1 MTREEF
7 TGDLLYIYSRL
18 VSQTPIDSLSD
29 DAKVQVIGHLLE
41 SSNNALRIMKEMSL
55 FDAQIGEINA
65 SSAFKTQQ
73 KTSLIAEDAI
83 KSAQS
88 GKDLLVKDA
97 QIGELVAS
105 KNYKTRQTGALD
117 DAVRRD
123 TAKITCEAL
132 GIIKSAG
139 NNAGAWWEVASASIN
154 ALAGKPIA
162 SVTTDP

>member
-7 TGDLLYIYSRL
+7 TEDLLYIYSQL
-18 VSQTPIDSLSD
+18 VAKTPIDSLSD

-55 FDAQIGEINA
+55 FDAQIGELNA
-65 SSAFKTQQ
+65 SA
-73 KTSLIAEDAI
+73 A
-83 KSAQS
+83 
-88 GKDLLVKDA
+88 
-97 QIGELVAS
+97 
-105 KNYKTRQTGALD
+105 YKMRQESALD

-139 NNAGAWWEVASASIN
+139 NNAGAWWDVASKSIN
-154 ALAGKPIA
+154 ALAGTNIA
-162 SVTTDP
+162 AVTTDP